1 MLENTELNLIKYSD
15 LSAKQK
21 EIYNYHKLASILAD
35 YGFCCMKLDDDW
47 NGADFLAIH
56 KNITLKVQLKARL
69 TIAKKYIG
77 KDLYIAFPIKDNNMT
92 EWCLIYHD
100 KLLSIIKENSPSKLE
115 CESWNKEDGIR
126 HTTTITPNLKQQ
138 LQKYIIGNI
147 EYKQNLNPLIIEK

>member
-21 EIYNYHKLASILAD
+21 EIYNYHKLSSILAD
-35 YGFCCMKLDDDW
+35 YGFCCMKLDNDW

-56 KNITLKVQLKARL
+56 KDITLKVQLKARL

-77 KDLYIAFPIKDNNMT
+77 KDLYIAFPIKDNNIT
-92 EWCLIYHD
+92 KWCLIYHD

-115 CESWNKEDGIR
+115 CESWNKEDGVR
-126 HTTTITPNLKQQ
+126 HTTTIASNLKQL